1 MDIARFTADAPLE
14 EMQAALREVG
24 ILIVEKLVPDDTMDR
39 IESEIAPDL
48 EAKEPGGGKFFGF
61 KCKRLGGAVG
71 RSPTFAHQLGD
82 PILTGLADALLL
94 DNCKTYQ
101 LQISGILQV
110 WKGGEPQPLHRDI
123 GVYEP
128 YLERKPGGPEILVS
142 LMWAVTDFTAENG
155 ATRLVPGSH
164 LWESERKAKPEEE
177 IQAVMPRGSLAIWR
191 GNILH
196 GMGVNHTDTPRTGL
210 VGGFSVGWLRQEEN
224 QYLVCPPEKAQ
235 HLPERVQQ
243 LLGYKAHSPILGW
256 VEDRD
261 SDLLLRAGNRDNDN
275 DNAAYDDQTLQY

>member
-1 MDIARFTADAPLE
+1 MAAIARFAPDTPLE
-14 EMQAALREVG
+14 DMQAALRDVG
-24 ILIVEKLVPDDTMDR
+24 ILIVERLVPDEIMDQ
-39 IESEIAPDL
+39 IEAEIAPDL
-48 EAKEPGGGKFFGF
+48 AAKEPGGGKFFGF
-61 KCKRLGGAVG
+61 RCKRRGGAVG
-71 RSPTFAHQLGD
+71 RSQTFAHQLAD
-82 PILTGLADALLL
+82 PTLLGLADALLL
-94 DNCKTYQ
+94 ENCKTYQ
-101 LQISGILQV
+101 LQISSILQV
-110 WKGGEPQPLHRDI
+110 WKGGKLQPLHRDV

-128 YLERKPGGPEILVS
+128 FVTRQPGEPEIMVS
-142 LMWAVTDFTAENG
+142 LMWAMTDFTARNG

-164 LWESERKAKPEEE
+164 FWNNERKATAQEEV
-177 IQAVMPRGSLAIWR
+177 QAVMPRGSLAIWR
-191 GNILH
+191 GSILH
-196 GMGVNHTDTPRTGL
+196 GMGVNRTDIPRTGL

-275 DNAAYDDQTLQY
+275 EAYDDQTLQY